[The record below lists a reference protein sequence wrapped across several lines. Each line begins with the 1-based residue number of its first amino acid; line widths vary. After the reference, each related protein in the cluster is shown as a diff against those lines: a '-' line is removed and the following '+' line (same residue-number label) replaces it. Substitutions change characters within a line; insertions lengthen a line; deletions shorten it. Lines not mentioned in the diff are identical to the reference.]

1 MTSYCRQWIPNYA
14 ESKAP
19 LAATDHVK
27 GPLQK
32 KKFIGHQKQK
42 AFIDLKLALQ
52 TTPTLGLPD
61 PTRPFAQT
69 VDEKNGYMTSVY
81 HIIIIILEEHR
92 GRQRPVA
99 YFSAKLDSVA
109 AGQPTCL

>member
-1 MTSYCRQWIPNYA
+1 MSFLGMTSYCRQWIPNYA
-14 ESKAP
+14 ETKAP
-19 LAATDHVK
+19 LAATAHVK

-61 PTRPFAQT
+61 PTRAFTQT
-69 VDEKNGYMTSVY
+69 VDEKNGYMTSVL
-81 HIIIIILEEHR
+81 LEEHR
-92 GRQRPVA
+92 GQQRPVA